1 MPFVVRAI
9 VLAGVL
15 LSVPLGARAD
25 DDAATQ
31 AFAHLRWSTSKT
43 ALSESHG
50 SFTPPSDGSIVVGA
64 DAAKADELINHTS
77 SSNTEGFV
85 QLKDGSTLYLSYA
98 DEGYVKID
106 DWSDVNADDL
116 LKSMTDGTN
125 AENEERAKNGGK
137 ALHVDG
143 WVQQPT
149 LDRQRSSVMWIVKL
163 HEQGG
168 DPFVNATAIALGRHG
183 YEHFTLATN
192 AGNTAATR
200 TLLASL
206 VNDFQFDKGFRFS
219 DYADGDKLAGYG
231 IAALIGTA
239 AGATIAKTVG
249 FGAILLLIK
258 KFFIVIVAA
267 LAAAFA
273 WLKRRFSRQ
282 PAAAPAPP
290 APQPT
295 E

>member
-1 MPFVVRAI
+1 MQVAFRAI
-9 VLAGVL
+9 VLVGIAL
-15 LSVPLGARAD
+15 CVPLVAQAD
-25 DDAATQ
+25 EKSAEQ
-31 AFAHLRWSTSKT
+31 QLENLHWSKSKA

-50 SFTPPSDGSIVVGA
+50 SFSPPGDGAIVVGA
-64 DAAKADELINHTS
+64 DAAKADELLNQTS

-98 DEGYVKID
+98 DEGYVKLD

-116 LKSMTDGTN
+116 LKGLTDATN
-125 AENEERAKNGGK
+125 TDNEERVKNGAK
-137 ALHVDG
+137 PLTVDG

-163 HEQGG
+163 HEPGS
-168 DPFVNATAIALGRHG
+168 DPFVNATALTLGRHG
-183 YEHFTLATN
+183 YERFTLATTT
-192 AGNTAATR
+192 GDTAKTR
-200 TLLASL
+200 ALLASL

-249 FGAILLLIK
+249 FGAVLLFIK
-258 KFFIVIVAA
+258 KFIILIVAA
-267 LAAAFA
+267 LGAAFA
-273 WLKRRFSRQ
+273 WVRNRFTRK
-282 PAAAPAPP
+282 PAAAPTA
-290 APQPT
+290 QPS